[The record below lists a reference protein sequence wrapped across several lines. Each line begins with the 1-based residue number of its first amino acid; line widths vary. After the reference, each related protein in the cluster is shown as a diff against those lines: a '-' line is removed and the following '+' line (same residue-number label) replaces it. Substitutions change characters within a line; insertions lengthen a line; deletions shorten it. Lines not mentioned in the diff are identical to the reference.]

1 MERKKI
7 IMPILLM
14 TGILILNFFGVASAA
29 DNNSAVNE
37 VASRLSGGGAGF
49 GTTFQTQLS
58 NLAKSLLSSAQI
70 IAVIM
75 TATAGCMVC
84 FGIED
89 GKKTFW
95 NWILG
100 IGLAINFGD
109 LILSLWSVESPTAPT
124 KIEDYKLLLKSED
137 DPSIDILS
145 PFMRYYI
152 GVIMSGAAVIA
163 PYAVNLTLILA
174 MIDGAI
180 KFAFDLISGDKIK
193 FLVTMILKVG
203 FYIFLIQSWVGTN
216 SNFQLMPVLSS
227 GFETMGYTAGGAEE
241 MVKAYSKAS
250 PDSNIEVQSNQIVTN
265 ALNFFNIFWEHAQ
278 QQNLL
283 TILIGLVCVVAAVVI
298 LFLTALEM
306 FMVRIEFW
314 TMALLTIPL
323 LSFGVI
329 SQLKFLSDKAV
340 GTMFNLAVK
349 IFVVAFIATM
359 SVNIL
364 TGLVDGAKEMA
375 TSSDFMGNISYF
387 LQVLLYALIL
397 YLITKKIPE
406 LVSGLLSGNPSL
418 SGGNMKDMAMSAA
431 RGAANAVAKGGGMT
445 GAVVGGMK
453 ALSRAAGPMAQWGGK
468 GNLGANALSF
478 ANAAGGKAMSMMGKA
493 VSAGA
498 NAAMYRNPAYRGYQG
513 AITLLGDKYNGLLT
527 TDAEGKTRANANS
540 SGVTPKEILENLN
553 EDKSATAAT
562 EKFSTVASSVKNIS
576 SMAATGISNTAS
588 NIKDKVQDLS
598 KKFKK

>member
-1 MERKKI
+1 MMIERRNCLS
-7 IMPILLM
+7 IMLLIGIFVTILSD
-14 TGILILNFFGVASAA
+14 VAFAA
-29 DNNSAVNE
+29 DNNSAVNQITNG
-37 VASRLSGGGAGF
+37 LSGGGAGF

-58 NLAKSLLSSAQI
+58 NLSKGLLSSAKI

-75 TATAGCMVC
+75 TAAAGCMVC
-84 FGIED
+84 FGIES

-100 IGLAINFGD
+100 IGLALNFGD
-109 LILSLWSVESPTAPT
+109 LILNLWSVESTTAPT
-124 KIEDYKLLLKSED
+124 KVEDYKLLLKSED

-180 KFAFDLISGDKIK
+180 KVAFDLVSGDKIK
-193 FLVTMILKVG
+193 FFVTTILKVG
-203 FYIFLIQSWVGTN
+203 FFIFLIQSWVGTN
-216 SNFQLMPVLSS
+216 SNYQLMPALSS

-241 MVKAYSKAS
+241 MVKEYSKAN

-314 TMALLTIPL
+314 TMALITIPL

-329 SQLKFLSDKAV
+329 GQLKFLSEKAI
-340 GTMFNLAVK
+340 GTMFNLAIK
-349 IFVVAFIATM
+349 IFVVAFIATL

-364 TGLVDGAKEMA
+364 TGLVDNARDTA
-375 TSSDFMGNISYF
+375 TSSDFIGNISYF

-397 YLITKKIPE
+397 FYMTKKIPE

-418 SGGNMKDMAMSAA
+418 SGGSMKEMAMSAA

-445 GAVVGGMK
+445 GAVVGGIR
-453 ALSRAAGPMAQWGGK
+453 ALSEAAGPMAQYGGK
-468 GNLGANALSF
+468 GNFGANALSF
-478 ANAAGGKAMSMMGKA
+478 ANAAGGKAMSMMGQA
-493 VSAGA
+493 VNAGA
-498 NAAMYRNPAYRGYQG
+498 RAAMYRNPAYQGYQN
-513 AITLLGDKYNGLLT
+513 AISLLGNKSNGLLT
-527 TDAEGKTRANANS
+527 KDAEGKTRANANS
-540 SGVTPKEILENLN
+540 GGVTPLEMLQNLSG
-553 EDKSATAAT
+553 EKSSTATQKISNAAT
-562 EKFSTVASSVKNIS
+562 SVKNMS
-576 SMAATGISNTAS
+576 SMAAMGINNTAN
-588 NIKDKVQDLS
+588 NIKNSVQELS
-598 KKFKK
+598 KKN